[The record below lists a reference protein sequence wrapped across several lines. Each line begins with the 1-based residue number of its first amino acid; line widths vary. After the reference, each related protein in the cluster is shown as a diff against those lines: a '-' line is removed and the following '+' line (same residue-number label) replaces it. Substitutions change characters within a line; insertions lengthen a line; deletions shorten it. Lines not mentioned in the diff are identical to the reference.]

1 MAASD
6 VIANMSTSRSEAAAP
21 EAALETLMA
30 ANAKP
35 RAKVPKTAAVGEVIT
50 IKTLIRHRMESGHR
64 PDENGGFFPREIIN
78 SFTADFNGDTVF
90 ATELH
95 TAVAANPSFEF
106 SVRVQESGTFTFT
119 WIDDVGEVYTLEES
133 IEVS

>member
-1 MAASD
+1 
-6 VIANMSTSRSEAAAP
+6 
-21 EAALETLMA
+21 MA

-35 RAKVPKTAAVGEVIT
+35 RAKVPGTAAPGEVIT

-78 SFTADFNGDTVF
+78 SFTADFNGETVF
-90 ATELH
+90 ATELY
-95 TAVAANPSFEF
+95 TAIASNPFLEF

-119 WIDDVGEVYTLEES
+119 WVDDLGEVYTLEES
-133 IEVS
+133 IDVS